1 MALSQNHRYGWRP
14 DVPDPRDMT
23 FKAHRKSPVVRLPS
37 RMATPKT
44 ANR

>member
-23 FKAHRKSPVVRLPS
+23 FKAHTPS